1 VSEKT
6 RARLIVCTTC
16 RAGRTLAEGETPQ
29 GALLH
34 AELARLI
41 AEREGEAPVTLAE
54 VACLANCE
62 RGCTGA
68 IAMPGKWTYL
78 LGHLT
83 PGHAADLLAYGAAY
97 VASGSGAVLPS
108 RRPASLQNVL
118 LGRVPSTE
126 IAT

>member
-16 RAGRTLAEGETPQ
+16 RAGRTLAEGEAPL
-29 GALLH
+29 GAKLH
-34 AELARLI
+34 AELARRI
-41 AEREGEAPVTLAE
+41 ADQGDAAPVTLAE

-68 IAMPGKWTYL
+68 ITMPGKWTYL

-83 PGHAADLLAYGAAY
+83 PDHADDLLAYGAAY

-118 LGRVPSTE
+118 LGRVPAMES
-126 IAT
+126 AT